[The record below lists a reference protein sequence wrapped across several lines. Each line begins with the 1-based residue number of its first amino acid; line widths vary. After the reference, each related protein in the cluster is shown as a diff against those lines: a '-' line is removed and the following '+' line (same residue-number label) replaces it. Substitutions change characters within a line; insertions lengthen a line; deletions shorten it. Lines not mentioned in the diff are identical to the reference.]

1 MISHK
6 RLREKFTLQLLCNGC
21 TVQMLLPNVSSIGIL
36 SYLVLA
42 VEEKRVRLFQESFCG
57 KVFGIKSRFEGKF
70 LHVNILM

>member
-1 MISHK
+1 
-6 RLREKFTLQLLCNGC
+6 
-21 TVQMLLPNVSSIGIL
+21 MLLPNVSSIGIL